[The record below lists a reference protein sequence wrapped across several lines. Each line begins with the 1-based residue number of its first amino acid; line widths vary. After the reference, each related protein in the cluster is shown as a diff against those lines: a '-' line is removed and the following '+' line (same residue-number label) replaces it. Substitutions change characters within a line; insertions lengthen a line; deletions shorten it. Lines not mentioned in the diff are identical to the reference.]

1 VSNSKPNSLCSF
13 SFFLSPYTKDQTIKQ
28 HQQTT
33 EKWGGLKSHE
43 DRSEAISTPHHGC
56 FFMERV
62 VLIQRLIVQRTLGGG
77 SALTGDKYMTPSS
90 QLLSQAKV
98 MEEGWEDCKKHW
110 RMIQRIAPLKADRK

>member
-1 VSNSKPNSLCSF
+1 M
-13 SFFLSPYTKDQTIKQ
+13 FLYGKGGFN
-28 HQQTT
+28 T
-33 EKWGGLKSHE
+33 EAHCAE
-43 DRSEAISTPHHGC
+43 N
-56 FFMERV
+56 F
-62 VLIQRLIVQRTLGGG
+62 GGG